1 MEQSLFRSHLPQARQ
16 RMGAEDGYT
25 LLEILVVLGITVL
38 LAAVV
43 GPRVIQHFGKAKHD
57 TARIQLNNITTALE
71 LYYMDLGKYPPPEPG
86 LQALVTK
93 PSSETK
99 WNGPYLQK
107 AEGLIDP
114 WQNTYRYVFPGQHGA
129 YDLYSLGGDNAEG
142 GEGDDA
148 DIRNW

>member
-1 MEQSLFRSHLPQARQ
+1 
-16 RMGAEDGYT
+16 
-25 LLEILVVLGITVL
+25 VL

-71 LYYMDLGKYPPPEPG
+71 LYYMDLGKYPPMEPG
-86 LQALVTK
+86 LLALVTK
-93 PSSETK
+93 PSSETR

-107 AEGLIDP
+107 ADGLTDP
-114 WQNTYRYVFPGQHGA
+114 WQNAYRYAIPGQHAA

-142 GEGDDA
+142 GDGEGA